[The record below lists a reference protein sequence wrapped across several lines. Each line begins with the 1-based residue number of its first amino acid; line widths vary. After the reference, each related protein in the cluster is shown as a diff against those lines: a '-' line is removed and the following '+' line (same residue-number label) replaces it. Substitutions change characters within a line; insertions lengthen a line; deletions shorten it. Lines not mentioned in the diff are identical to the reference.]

1 MAVQVGDRAPNF
13 TLSTQN
19 GESVTLADLYSQ
31 KPVVL
36 FFYPKDN
43 TPGCTKEAC
52 GFRDSYSAFQ
62 DLGAEVVGISGDTVQ
77 SHQSFA
83 NSFQL
88 PFLLL
93 SDAGNKV
100 RKDFGVPSTL
110 GLLPGRV
117 SYVIDQQGVVRHI
130 FNSQFNFQGHID
142 EAIQALKSL

>member
-1 MAVQVGDRAPNF
+1 MAIQVGDRAPNF
-13 TLSTQN
+13 TLSTQT
-19 GESVTLADLYSQ
+19 GQSVTLADLYAQ

-62 DLGAEVVGISGDTVQ
+62 DLGAEVVGISGDTVA
-77 SHQSFA
+77 SHQAFA

-88 PFLLL
+88 PFVLL

-117 SYVIDQQGVVRHI
+117 SYVIDQQGIVRHI

>member
-1 MAVQVGDRAPNF
+1 MAIQIGDQVPDF
-13 TLSTQN
+13 TLSDQEGQTVRL
-19 GESVTLADLYSQ
+19 SDLYTQ

-52 GFRDSYSAFQ
+52 GFRDSYTVFQ
-62 DLGAEVVGISGDTVQ
+62 DLGAEIVGISGDSTT
-77 SHQSFA
+77 SHQQFA
-83 NSFQL
+83 QSYQL
-88 PFLLL
+88 PFRLL
-93 SDAGNKV
+93 SDIGNKI

-117 SYVIDQQGVVRHI
+117 SYVIDQQGKVRHI
-130 FNSQFNFQGHID
+130 FNSQLNFQGHID